1 MEDNRDLEYYL
12 SVRRKNDFDEML
24 TEFNREGMKPVAAR
38 EYKRKTINPNIEISG
53 SAIGFKLKIGLEY
66 TDIHGMYIYFE

>member
-38 EYKRKTINPNIEISG
+38 EYKRKTIN
-53 SAIGFKLKIGLEY
+53 
-66 TDIHGMYIYFE
+66 